1 VETPRFWVTEPL
13 DAQHLLTD
21 FDCGELELDR
31 WLRKHAPANQRN
43 DASKTRV
50 VSDDQRRV
58 VGFYS
63 LASGSVDYDQA
74 PERHTKGLAKH
85 PIPVVI
91 LTRLAVD
98 KRHQGTGLGRFLLR
112 DAFQTIAE
120 ISDSVAVRALLIHT
134 KSDTA
139 RSWYLRQAEFEVM
152 PGMPSKLMLLIK
164 DLRQAAGKE

>member
-1 VETPRFWVTEPL
+1 VETRRSWVTEPL
-13 DAQHLLTD
+13 DAQHVLTD

-31 WLRKHAPANQRN
+31 WLRKHALANQRN

-50 VSDDQRRV
+50 VPDDQGYV

-63 LASGSVDYDQA
+63 LASGSVEYDQA
-74 PERHTKGLAKH
+74 PQRHARGLAKH

-98 KRHQGTGLGRFLLR
+98 KRYQGRGVGRFLLR

-120 ISDSVAVRALLIHT
+120 ISDRVAVRALLIHT
-134 KSDTA
+134 KSDNA
-139 RSWYLRQAEFEVM
+139 RSWYLPQAEFEEM
-152 PGMPSKLMLLIK
+152 PGMPSKLTLLIK
-164 DLRQAAGKE
+164 DLRKAAGKE